1 MAVISIR
8 QTKREENKS
17 KIIDTTVKLIKEIGI
32 ENITIR
38 RICEKADIA
47 IGTFYYY
54 FDTKED
60 LLGYFV
66 LDESYNIKELKTDER
81 DITGRIIELYMM
93 LIEHYMSFGKDFIK
107 SFYSTENTALSAY
120 MSEENGKFISGTIM
134 DRSETEFKKAVE
146 LGIIKKD
153 VDCHMLGKDICTIIK
168 GSVFEWSLCDGK
180 MDIEKVITRIITN
193 YLSVYIVK

>member
-1 MAVISIR
+1 MTALSER
-8 QTKREENKS
+8 QTKRRENKS
-17 KIIDTTVKLIKEIGI
+17 NIIEATVELIKEIGI

-38 RICEKADIA
+38 KICEKADIA

-54 FDTKED
+54 FNTKED

-81 DITGRIIELYMM
+81 DISGRIIELYMM

-120 MSEENGKFISGTIM
+120 MSEEDGKFISGTIM

-146 LGIIKKD
+146 LGVIKKD
-153 VDCHMLGKDICTIIK
+153 TDCHMLGKDICTIIK

-180 MDIEKVITRIITN
+180 MDIEKVITRIIKN
-193 YLSVYIVK
+193 YLSVYIVE